1 MDPTLLAVGAAVLA
15 AIAAIIVDAAISHR
29 NLVASAAVAWGT
41 AFRGAYAARSVAIL
55 VAFGSAF
62 TAFYLVALPAERFGA
77 LSFAALQ
84 FLTVGD
90 ACAAALIG
98 YGAGLTFALNAT
110 ARRSKATQ
118 TTLTFSGVVAA
129 LLPSSLCCTSVIPSL
144 LATLGAS
151 APAVLHLTGRFQG
164 FFATYASAFIGV
176 AVFAV
181 LISLWLAI
189 VNLTG
194 YCSTNLP
201 LTEESQ

>member
-1 MDPTLLAVGAAVLA
+1 MDPTLVAVAAAVLA

-29 NLVASAAVAWGT
+29 SFAGSAAAAWDT
-41 AFRGAYAARSVAIL
+41 TFRSAYAGRSLAIL
-55 VAFGSAF
+55 VTFGSAF

-77 LSFAALQ
+77 LSFGALQ
-84 FLTVGD
+84 FLTIGD

-98 YGAGLTFALNAT
+98 YGAGATFALNAT

-118 TTLTFSGVVAA
+118 ATLTFGGVVAA

-144 LATLGAS
+144 LAALGAS

-164 FFATYASAFIGV
+164 FFATYAPAFIGI

-181 LISLWLAI
+181 LISLWLATI
-189 VNLTG
+189 NLTG
-194 YCSTNLP
+194 YCSTNPP
-201 LTEESQ
+201 LTEESP